1 MKQNLLA
8 LIAGLLFGLG
18 LCISDMASPA
28 KVLNFLDVTGNWD
41 PSLMLVMGG
50 ALGVTMVAFRLILKR
65 QAPLFSPNFK
75 LPDGSNV
82 DKRLLFG
89 ATLFGVGWGLIGYC
103 PGPAI
108 TAMGFGL
115 TYPAIVFVAMIV
127 GFMTHRLIFER
138 NL

>member
-18 LCISDMASPA
+18 LCVSDMASPG
-28 KVLNFLDVTGNWD
+28 KVLNFLDVAGNWD

-65 QAPLFSPNFK
+65 QAPLFSADFK

-82 DKRLLFG
+82 DKRLLLG

-103 PGPAI
+103 PGPVI
-108 TAMGFGL
+108 TALGFGL
-115 TYPAIVFVAMIV
+115 TYPVFAFVAMV
-127 GFMTHRLIFER
+127 AGFMVHRLIFER
-138 NL
+138 NS

>member
-1 MKQNLLA
+1 MRQNILA
-8 LIAGLLFGLG
+8 LVSGLLFGLG
-18 LCISDMASPA
+18 LCVSEMASPA

-65 QAPLFSPNFK
+65 KEPLFSPEFK

-89 ATLFGVGWGLIGYC
+89 ASLFGVGWGLIGYC

-108 TAMGFGL
+108 TSLGFGL
-115 TYPAIVFVAMIV
+115 TYPAIAVVAMII
-127 GFMTHRLIFER
+127 GFMTHRFIFER
-138 NL
+138 SA